1 MDLVAALIG
10 LVWNVLLLIVLWRVS
25 NRSVVFFVLGFYLL
39 SLYTADR
46 ILPRVLVDFWTNF
59 DAVRSPALRPILI
72 FPDFVLIAVLIR
84 YLRSVSSTAMW
95 LALALAA
102 STLIGLGV
110 GLANPAIPA
119 SAALFWATVP
129 LRGIGIV
136 LLLDVGITKMGWTGT
151 GRDVT
156 RVLAAGGGFLA
167 VQILAVVVV
176 KFLAERAG
184 VDLATVWSGFDWV
197 RPNLPGWNNNIA
209 ASLIGLGAA
218 TVLLLPD
225 LHRLPSRVGLLLVV
239 LSAIAL
245 LFAEYRTAII
255 VTIISCGV
263 RVAFWTYS
271 RVNRRH
277 SQPAAFVSA
286 CGAMG
291 LSVAV
296 LLLAAAAIVPRL
308 GGLNPLTY
316 VASVVGQPTT
326 QVGPSAT
333 PLESESQGSDEI
345 DASTTSRAQ
354 ITHATLTV
362 WLRQPILGPGL
373 GAWEFTRPTVPTFLQ
388 KAITPH
394 NGFAWVLADLGLVGL
409 AAFYL
414 LPAILIITARP
425 PLTILL
431 WLGLAALLEIAIVGV
446 AHSRYGVAYWSVVA
460 FAAIGLRE
468 RARSNAT

>member
-1 MDLVAALIG
+1 MDLFAALIG
-10 LVWNVLLLIVLWRVS
+10 LIWNVLLLIVLWRVS
-25 NRSVVFFVLGFYLL
+25 NRSAVFFVLGFYLL

-46 ILPRVLVDFWTNF
+46 ILPRVLVDHWTNF

-72 FPDFVLIAVLIR
+72 FPDLVLIAVLIR

-95 LALALAA
+95 LAVALAA
-102 STLIGLGV
+102 STLIGLGI

-119 SAALFWATVP
+119 TGALFWATVP

-136 LLLDVGITKMGWTGT
+136 LLLDLGITKMGWTGT

-156 RVLAAGGGFLA
+156 RLLAAGGGFLA
-167 VQILAVVVV
+167 VQILAVVGV

-245 LFAEYRTAII
+245 LIAEYRTAIL
-255 VTIISCGV
+255 VTIIACGV
-263 RVAFWTYS
+263 RVAYWTYS
-271 RVNRRH
+271 PLTRQ
-277 SQPAAFVSA
+277 SQPARLVAA
-286 CGAMG
+286 CGAMA

-316 VASVVGQPTT
+316 VASVVGQTT
-326 QVGPSAT
+326 ELGPSAT

-362 WLRQPILGPGL
+362 WLRQPIVGPGL

-414 LPAILIITARP
+414 LPAILIISARP

-431 WLGLAALLEIAIVGV
+431 WLGLVAVLEIAIVGV
-446 AHSRYGVAYWSVVA
+446 AHSRYGVAYWSVIA